1 MSSSTATA
9 DIDIDTNI
17 RGWQWR
23 VFVANYLGLVF
34 EAYDLTIYS
43 LLVVPLSE
51 YFHVPSWY
59 SFLVLTLMYV
69 CRGVGGL
76 FFGHIADKVGR
87 RHALILTV
95 LGYSLTTGLTGLSWS
110 ITSLLI
116 FRALSGLFI
125 GGEYV
130 SYSYTMEVV
139 PNRYRGHFSG
149 AVISSYAVGFLLA
162 TASYSLA
169 SVIAGSD
176 FAHGNGW
183 RWLFFVGVLPALI
196 ALWLRIGVE
205 ESPVWQR
212 LAQSESP
219 RPAVPLFEIFKPKYL
234 RRTLHC
240 WFMMAALLWVYDVI
254 ALAQPTMLHYLHVS
268 QSKIGI
274 LVLIANVGALL
285 ASLLGGW
292 ASQRIGR
299 RNALIIVAI
308 ASMPTAVVCAPFWM
322 LPTIPTY
329 LYLATFG
336 FIGAFVTQ
344 AGFGVMPAFLS
355 ERYPTEVR
363 ATGSAGTYNL
373 GQVIAG
379 WSLTLLSVTSGSSA
393 STFMVGIVVNA
404 IIGAVVLL
412 VLTLLVK
419 ETRDVD
425 LQAATVEQES

>member
-1 MSSSTATA
+1 M
-9 DIDIDTNI
+9 DTTTQLTS
-17 RGWQWR
+17 REQTMRRWQWR
-23 VFVANYLGLVF
+23 VFTANYLGLVF
-34 EAYDLTIYS
+34 EAYDLTIYA
-43 LLVVPLSE
+43 LLVVPLGE
-51 YFHVPSWY
+51 YFNVPSWY

-69 CRGVGGL
+69 CRGIGGL
-76 FFGHIADKVGR
+76 VFGQIADRIGR
-87 RHALILTV
+87 RNALIFTV

-110 ITSLLI
+110 IASLLI

-139 PNRYRGHFSG
+139 PDRYRGHFSG

-176 FAHGNGW
+176 FADGNGW

-212 LAQSESP
+212 FKESAP
-219 RPAVPLFEIFKPKYL
+219 EKRSPPIVEIFKPRYL

-240 WFMMAALLWVYDVI
+240 WLMMAALIWVYDVI
-254 ALAQPTMLHYLHVS
+254 ALSQPTMLHYLHVS
-268 QSKIGI
+268 QSRIGV
-274 LVLIANVGALL
+274 LVLIANVGALI
-285 ASLLGGW
+285 ASLAGGW
-292 ASQRIGR
+292 ISQRIGR

-308 ASMPTAVVCAPFWM
+308 AAIPTAVVCAPFWM

-329 LYLATFG
+329 LYLALFG
-336 FIGAFVTQ
+336 FLGAFVTQ
-344 AGFGVMPAFLS
+344 AGFGVMPAYLS

-363 ATGSAGTYNL
+363 ATGSAGTFNL

-379 WSLTLLSVTSGSSA
+379 WSLTLLSATSGGSA
-393 STFMVGIVVNA
+393 SSFMIGIVINA
-404 IIGAVVLL
+404 IAAACVLL
-412 VLTLLVK
+412 VLTLLSS
-419 ETRDVD
+419 ETKDVEMQD
-425 LQAATVEQES
+425 AD

>member
-1 MSSSTATA
+1 MNTTTETVGVG
-9 DIDIDTNI
+9 TNI
-17 RGWQWR
+17 RVWQWR

-76 FFGHIADKVGR
+76 VFGHIADKLGR
-87 RHALILTV
+87 RNALVLTV

-110 ITSLLI
+110 IASLLI

-139 PNRYRGHFSG
+139 PSRYRGHFSG
-149 AVISSYAVGFLLA
+149 AVISSYAVGFMLA
-162 TASYSLA
+162 TGSYSLA
-169 SVIAGSD
+169 SVIAGSN
-176 FAHGNGW
+176 FADGNGW

-205 ESPVWQR
+205 ESPIWRR
-212 LAQSESP
+212 LADSGST

-254 ALAQPTMLHYLHVS
+254 ALAQPTLLHYLHVS
-268 QSKIGI
+268 QSRIGI

-285 ASLLGGW
+285 ASLVGGW
-292 ASQRIGR
+292 ASQRVGR
-299 RNALIIVAI
+299 RKALIVVAI
-308 ASMPTAVVCAPFWM
+308 VSMPTAVVCAPFWM
-322 LPTIPTY
+322 LPAIPTY

-344 AGFGVMPAFLS
+344 SGFGVMPAFLS

-393 STFMVGIVVNA
+393 SAFMVGIVVNA
-404 IIGAVVLL
+404 VIAAIVLL
-412 VLTLLVK
+412 LLTLLAT
-419 ETRDVD
+419 ETKDVD
-425 LQAATVEQES
+425 LQTEAVEQKLT